1 MPILKLERDDED
13 RELALEVDHLLS
25 LSFDERWKMMS
36 EESKRIAKVLIESG
50 QSEPD
55 ALIKRA

>member
-13 RELALEVDHLLS
+13 RELAFEVDHLLS

>member
-1 MPILKLERDDED
+1 VPILKLERDDED